1 MEAKYQ
7 VCFSSGVVG
16 DLEALLSLLVSFGL
30 SGIGI
35 PVYRQI
41 RGRQSNESIIRL
53 GFQKNRN
60 YCKKGG
66 KKQYPNRRLYLAP
79 RTENPNNKSTSGSGS
94 DAMLI
99 VILIGTV
106 QLGRFVRGLLWSSEE
121 RAASEQQSSRFPVQ
135 VVRRVGSAI
144 RSVLGGMDGGVGKMG
159 GSVSSSASGTSGT
172 KTM

>member
-1 MEAKYQ
+1 
-7 VCFSSGVVG
+7 
-16 DLEALLSLLVSFGL
+16 
-30 SGIGI
+30 
-35 PVYRQI
+35 
-41 RGRQSNESIIRL
+41 
-53 GFQKNRN
+53 
-60 YCKKGG
+60 
-66 KKQYPNRRLYLAP
+66 
-79 RTENPNNKSTSGSGS
+79 
-94 DAMLI
+94 MLI

-121 RAASEQQSSRFPVQ
+121 RAASEQQSSRSPVQ